1 MARGPQARIS
11 RFIRGWIRSLGLRK
25 FGIGVLAKTPQGLFV
40 VDPKDFGVGRSLLDS
55 GAYETEVVDYLLD
68 LTSPRSTVVFVGAHI
83 GSILVPVAESVS
95 KVIAF
100 EPNPLSF
107 ELLTTNVQLNKLD
120 NVDLHRLAVS
130 DCNGFVTIS
139 HDAQNTG
146 KSFVSKS
153 GSASGQKVESK
164 RLDDSVSDEPID
176 LMVVDAEGHEVQV
189 FAGAQQTLRRTKVLY
204 TEYCPRLLHNQGS
217 SPEMFTDMVT
227 ENFTRMRP
235 DVGGT
240 VQLDRKQW
248 VPYLKGL
255 AGQER
260 LLLNL
265 TFFSA

>member
-1 MARGPQARIS
+1 MARGPQARLS

-55 GAYETEVVDYLLD
+55 GAYETEVVDYLQG
-68 LTSPRSTVVFVGAHI
+68 LTTPRSTVVFIGAHI
-83 GSILVPVAESVS
+83 GSILVPVAKKVF

-107 ELLTTNVQLNKLD
+107 ELLNANIQLNKLD

-130 DCNGFVTIS
+130 DSNGFVTIS

-146 KSFVSKS
+146 KAFVSKS
-153 GSASGQKVESK
+153 ESTSGQKVESR
-164 RLDDSVSDEPID
+164 RLDDIVSDESID

-189 FAGAQQTLRRTKVLY
+189 FSGGQQMLRRTKVLY
-204 TEYCPRLLHNQGS
+204 TEFCPGLLHNQGS
-217 SPEMFTDMVT
+217 SPEMFLDMVT

-235 DVGGT
+235 GVGET
-240 VQLDRKQW
+240 VQLERKQW

-255 AGQER
+255 AGEER

-265 TFFSA
+265 TFLSS